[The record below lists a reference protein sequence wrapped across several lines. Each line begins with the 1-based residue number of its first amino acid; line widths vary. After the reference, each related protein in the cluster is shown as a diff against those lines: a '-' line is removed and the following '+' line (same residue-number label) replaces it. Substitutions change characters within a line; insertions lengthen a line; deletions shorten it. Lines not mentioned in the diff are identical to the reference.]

1 MCIIY
6 FLGPFSIAICI
17 EQPLL
22 YQGDIT
28 RLSISPTEIRGSH
41 GSDREGATVR
51 NREII
56 WSMIN
61 VKNGDLLGFNG
72 I

>member
-1 MCIIY
+1 M
-6 FLGPFSIAICI
+6 
-17 EQPLL
+17 EQALL

-28 RLSISPTEIRGSH
+28 RLPISPTEIRGSH

-56 WSMIN
+56 WSVIN
-61 VKNGDLLGFNG
+61 LKNGD
-72 I
+72 